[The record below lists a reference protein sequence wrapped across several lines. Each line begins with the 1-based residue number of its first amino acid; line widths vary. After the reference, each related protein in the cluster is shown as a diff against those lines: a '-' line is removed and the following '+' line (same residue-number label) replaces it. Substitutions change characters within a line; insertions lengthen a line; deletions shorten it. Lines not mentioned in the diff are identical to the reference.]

1 MVYRQT
7 PRSEKVRGAT
17 RDAIRR
23 AARKLFSQ
31 HGYDSTTMQD
41 IVREAGTSIGNAY
54 FYFANKEAI
63 LSDLVEEAFLG
74 AWAQADVACESVEQG
89 PARIAVAIY
98 ANLINFLVNDR
109 DMARIVVTS
118 VPTVLRH
125 VLELHAERL
134 NRLFLANFPDRSEK
148 ELLLSSAAVG
158 GANRWVIELTLSG
171 KLNVPAPELGAF
183 MIRWHLRALRCSE
196 KEIDRVVRIAT
207 RTLTPAKVGKRA
219 S

>member
-17 RDAIRR
+17 RGAILR

-31 HGYDSTTMQD
+31 SGYDATTMQD
-41 IVREAGTSIGNAY
+41 IVREADTSIGNAY

-63 LSDLVEEAFLG
+63 LSDLVEEAFRN

-98 ANLINFLVNDR
+98 ANIINFLVTDR
-109 DMARIVVTS
+109 EMARIVVTG
-118 VPTVLRH
+118 VPSLLRH
-125 VLELHAERL
+125 ILELHADRL
-134 NRLFLANFPDRSEK
+134 NRLFIANFPDRSEK
-148 ELLLSSAAVG
+148 ELLLSAAAVG
-158 GANRWVIELTLSG
+158 GANRWVIELTLHG
-171 KLNVPAPELGAF
+171 KLDVPAPELGAF
-183 MIRWHLRALRCSE
+183 MIRWHLHALQCSE
-196 KEIDRVVRIAT
+196 KEIERVVRIAV

>member
-7 PRSEKVRGAT
+7 ARSEKVRGAT
-17 RDAIRR
+17 RAAIRR

-63 LSDLVEEAFLG
+63 LSDLIEEAFLG
-74 AWAQADVACESVEQG
+74 AWAQADLACESVAQG

-98 ANLINFLVNDR
+98 ANIINFLVNDR
-109 DMARIVVTS
+109 EMARIVVMG
-118 VPTVLRH
+118 VPNILRH

-134 NRLFLANFPDRSEK
+134 NRLFVANFPDRSEK

-183 MIRWHLRALRCSE
+183 MIRWHLRALQCAE
-196 KEIDRVVRIAT
+196 KEIDRVIRIAT
-207 RTLTPAKVGKRA
+207 RRLTPAKVGKRA